1 MSDQNNDR
9 LRDHAFDGIREYDN
23 KLPNWWL
30 MILFGSIVF
39 AIGYWLVF
47 HSFKIADLP
56 RAKYQKEMAQAA
68 QAQLEKMSKQGVTD
82 ESLQLM
88 STIPEQVA
96 AGHEIFKTYCI
107 VCHADKGQGLV
118 GPNLTDAYWL
128 HGGRPTQILHTVT
141 NGVPSKGM
149 AAWGRQL
156 GPTRVQK
163 VVAFVLSIRDT
174 NVPGKAP
181 QGEKYV
187 PAAADSTAGAAS
199 DSTSAAAPAAEETE
213 GNG

>member
-1 MSDQNNDR
+1 MSDQNQDR
-9 LRDHAFDGIREYDN
+9 VRDHAFDGIQEYDN

-39 AIGYWLVF
+39 SIGYWLVF
-47 HSFKIADLP
+47 QTFKIADLP
-56 RAKYQKEMAQAA
+56 HAKYEKVMAAAA
-68 QAQLEKMSKQGVTD
+68 QAQLERMSKAGVTD

-88 STIPEQVA
+88 SAIPAQVA
-96 AGHEIFKTYCI
+96 AGHEIFKTYCV
-107 VCHADKGQGLV
+107 VCHGDKAQGLV
-118 GPNLTDAYWL
+118 GPNLTDSYWL

-141 NGVPSKGM
+141 DGVPSKGM

-163 VVAFVLSIRDT
+163 VVSFVLSLRNT

-181 QGEKYV
+181 QGVLYAGT
-187 PAAADSTAGAAS
+187 PADSTGGAAA
-199 DSTSAAAPAAEETE
+199 DSTSAAAPAAAGT
-213 GNG
+213 GGDG